1 MSPSRVDYVDCLG
14 RTRTCLRKDLDHAK
28 ARDLKVFESLGGFDD
43 KNKSTGD
50 SNTQEVT
57 TGEGEH
63 ELMSGDMKRE
73 LLRQKWEQQEE
84 QLQNKTDIHYQD
96 VLFDGKYMVFLSLAV
111 WDCTTQT
118 LTEIGRELCLDQLLA
133 EHSKMVLIKK

>member
-1 MSPSRVDYVDCLG
+1 V
-14 RTRTCLRKDLDHAK
+14 K

-50 SNTQEVT
+50 SNMQEVT
-57 TGEGEH
+57 AGEGER

-96 VLFDGKYMVFLSLAV
+96 ILFDGKYMVLLTLAV
-111 WDCTTQT
+111 WVYTAPT
-118 LTEIGRELCLDQLLA
+118 LTETGQEFCTDQLLA
-133 EHSKMVLIKK
+133 EHSKMVLINR

>member
-1 MSPSRVDYVDCLG
+1 
-14 RTRTCLRKDLDHAK
+14 LDHAK